1 MNFIKLKFTAAVA
14 VAIAAAINVVVSA
27 FEDAH

>member
-1 MNFIKLKFTAAVA
+1 MNFIKLKITAAVA

>member
-1 MNFIKLKFTAAVA
+1 VNFIKLKITAAVA